1 MGCCSLRVMTRI
13 WSETGQVYYGVPF
26 GLCSRGAA
34 GGGFPASS
42 DDGLSVPFRGA
53 DPHRQCDRLV
63 YVVCGR
69 CLWRDWEISRTK
81 NQKILSGILL
91 LSRYRTVGARIY
103 IRLYSHTNYNTR
115 HGPLLIAYRAVIR
128 VFRRFAP
135 YLSCTRVFTRRC
147 GCGEWALAYKRKKR
161 KPAPAVGTD
170 YSIRNTASGAGPWAF
185 ELFIPIR
192 AGPPAR
198 SAA

>member
-1 MGCCSLRVMTRI
+1 MVCRSAFAVA
-13 WSETGQVYYGVPF
+13 EP
-26 GLCSRGAA
+26 RGAA
-34 GGGFPASS
+34 FRRVPMM
-42 DDGLSVPFRGA
+42 VCPFRSGA
-53 DPHRQCDRLV
+53 RTLTDSATVSCMSCV
-63 YVVCGR
+63 VGVCG
-69 CLWRDWEISRTK
+69 EIGKSQEPKTK
-81 NQKILSGILL
+81 KYCQEFFSSLD
-91 LSRYRTVGARIY
+91 TVPSRIY